1 MYTYIHYTVS
11 LRRDLWAD
19 MQLAPWA
26 LIQQMFKPPSNF
38 STPLEQTK
46 WLDVCK
52 FGGHYFTKLLLGTC
66 CIALKPCR
74 SQSYFLGA
82 VKRPFVFCESWLCL
96 WIGKFVINLRKCFC
110 VLTYAS
116 LTERILSS
124 NFSWARILLCFY
136 SSWTREFTVAYACWL
151 ANLKLVEFPVNC
163 QGNVNRNELEAKLK
177 VN

>member
-1 MYTYIHYTVS
+1 M
-11 LRRDLWAD
+11 
-19 MQLAPWA
+19 
-26 LIQQMFKPPSNF
+26 
-38 STPLEQTK
+38 
-46 WLDVCK
+46 
-52 FGGHYFTKLLLGTC
+52 KLLLGTF

-96 WIGKFVINLRKCFC
+96 WIWKFVINLRKCFC
-110 VLTYAS
+110 VLTSAS
-116 LTERILSS
+116 FTERVLSS

-151 ANLKLVEFPVNC
+151 ANLKLVEFPLNC

-177 VN
+177 VNQHLFVACIIGRYSVCYIVVAQWLNCEKRYVS